1 MWPLAT
7 SPERTRWAAQA
18 VERYLHMARIIM
30 TRVAPAPKRE
40 TPFLPQALDLACPS
54 AAIQRRVDELGRLPR
69 PDVLCTH
76 CGARPFFPY
85 PVVADEEAGPAI
97 CDTCGI
103 VGLVSASGVVPAG
116 TGR

>member
-1 MWPLAT
+1 
-7 SPERTRWAAQA
+7 
-18 VERYLHMARIIM
+18 MARIIM
-30 TRVAPAPKRE
+30 SRAAAWPGPEAP
-40 TPFLPQALDLACPS
+40 FSPQVLELAQQLYD
-54 AAIQRRVDELGRLPR
+54 AIEQRVDELGRPPR